1 MKKIS
6 FLIIM
11 IIFLS
16 GCYEDVPTGIDL
28 SSIQKD
34 NTRPGCSIS
43 APANYSS
50 HVVGSSISIQ
60 VNASDEEN
68 NLSNVKIYLD
78 NNLQT
83 TISLQPFTYSLNTT
97 NLSTGTH
104 IIKAIATDS
113 QNASSPESYVNITIT
128 ASNGNNP
135 PECIITSPANNS
147 SAAVGT
153 IMTIVANATD
163 SDGTIQDV
171 RFYIDGILKS
181 TDTAVPYSYAWNT
194 TGSTVGNHTIKVVAK
209 DNLNFETEKSV
220 TISLTSGGTNI
231 QVTGVSLN
239 YTTANLT
246 VNQTK
251 LLTATVIPSD
261 ASNQMVFW
269 SSSNSNVATVADGL
283 VTAKAAGSAT
293 ITVRTD
299 DGNKTDTCNV
309 TVSMPVTPDGFVLVE
324 GGTYQMGLPES
335 YSGEHN
341 ADEHPQHTVIL
352 SPYFIKKYEVTQ
364 EEWTN
369 TMPNNPSDHV
379 HPNNPV
385 EMVSWYE
392 ILIYSNKRS
401 LSEGLTPCYTIKGTT
416 NPSSWGAAPTDEFD
430 TDWNAVICNWNAN
443 GYRLPSEAEWEY
455 AAKGGINSNGYIY
468 SGSNNIGDVAWYGLN
483 SGNYP
488 RQVGGKTPNELGIY
502 DMSGNVWEKCWDL
515 HGEYSSTTQTNPH
528 GWGTMST
535 HVDRGGSYL
544 TAGSIDCGCTV
555 TRRWNSNP
563 HKKKEWVG
571 FRLCRSL

>member
-16 GCYEDVPTGIDL
+16 GCYEEVPTGIDL

-34 NTRPGCSIS
+34 NTRPNCSIS

-60 VNASDEEN
+60 VNASDAEN

-83 TISLQPFTYSLNTT
+83 TISSQPFTFSLNTT
-97 NLSTGTH
+97 NLNTGTH
-104 IIKAIATDS
+104 IVKAVATDS

-147 SAAVGT
+147 SVAVGT

-181 TDTAVPYSYAWNT
+181 TDTAEPYSYAWNT

-220 TISLTSGGTNI
+220 TISLTSGTTNI
-231 QVTGVSLN
+231 SVTGVSLN

-299 DGNKTDTCNV
+299 DGGFTAQCEI
-309 TVSMPVTPDGFVLVE
+309 TVSSFVFVE
-324 GGTYQMGLPES
+324 GGVFNMGSSES
-335 YSGEHN
+335 SPVH
-341 ADEHPQHTVIL
+341 QVIL
-352 SPYFIKKYEVTQ
+352 NSFIINIYETTQ
-364 EEWTN
+364 ADWLSV
-369 TMPNNPSDHV
+369 MGNNPSEFIGDL
-379 HPNNPV
+379 NRPV
-385 EMVSWYE
+385 EQISFYD
-392 ILIYSNKRS
+392 ILVYCNKKS
-401 LSEGLTPCYTIKGTT
+401 IADGLSPCYLMNGST
-416 NPSSWGAAPTDEFD
+416 NPDTWGSVPSNSINSNWDAI
-430 TDWNAVICNWNAN
+430 VCNWSAN
-443 GYRLPSEAEWEY
+443 GYRLPTEAEWEY
-455 AAKGGINSNGYIY
+455 AARGGKLSHNYTY
-468 SGSNNIGDVAWYGLN
+468 SGSNTIGNVTWYNVN
-483 SGNYP
+483 SQQTTHP
-488 RQVGGKTPNELGIY
+488 VGQKASNELGIK
-502 DMSGNVWEKCWDL
+502 DMSGNVYEWCWDWYASYTS
-515 HGEYSSTTQTNPH
+515 ESQNNPT
-528 GWGTMST
+528 GASNGDTR
-535 HVDRGGSYL
+535 VLRGGCYKSGIEKYCNVSSR
-544 TAGSIDCGCTV
+544 GGDF
-555 TRRWNSNP
+555 P
-563 HKKKEWVG
+563 YHKFDFYG
-571 FRLCRSL
+571 FRLCRSSL